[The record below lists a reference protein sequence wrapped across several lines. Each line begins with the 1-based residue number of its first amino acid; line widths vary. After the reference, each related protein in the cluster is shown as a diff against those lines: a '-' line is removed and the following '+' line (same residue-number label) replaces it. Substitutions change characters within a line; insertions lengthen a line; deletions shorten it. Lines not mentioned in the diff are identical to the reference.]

1 MAMWCIFDRFIF
13 LVLLFLFFIFV
24 INYILAFK
32 IYRVNFQF
40 SLEFSLHGTI
50 FLFQLFSHNDIYFF
64 NRSRKYSL
72 LDFTLNKIDS
82 VLFVHVKYLI
92 NQFFFFCNDVP
103 NFLAKIQLELT
114 NTL

>member
-13 LVLLFLFFIFV
+13 LVFLFLFFIFV

-92 NQFFFFCNDVP
+92 NQFFFFW
-103 NFLAKIQLELT
+103 
-114 NTL
+114 